1 MEAKEKIRAFIEEHL
16 TVFEDEVEINED
28 DSIFELGYVNS
39 LFAMQ
44 LVMYL
49 EQEFGIAI
57 ENTDLDIRKNFR
69 SIKRIAEFVESK
81 TV

>member
-1 MEAKEKIRAFIEEHL
+1 MEAKEKIRRFIEEHL

-57 ENTDLDIRKNFR
+57 ENSDLDIRKNFR
-69 SIKRIAEFVESK
+69 SIGRIAEFVASK
-81 TV
+81 TS